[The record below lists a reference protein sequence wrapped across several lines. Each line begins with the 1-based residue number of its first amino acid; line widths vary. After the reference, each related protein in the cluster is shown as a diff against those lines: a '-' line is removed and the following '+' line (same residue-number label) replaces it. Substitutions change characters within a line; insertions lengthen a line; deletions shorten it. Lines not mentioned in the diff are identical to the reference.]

1 LLSKVDYAVCSEKF
15 ALQLAGNVEE
25 ALKQISDMT
34 PTVVI
39 TLGEKGLIWKQGNK
53 QGKLSA
59 LTINAIDTTGAGD
72 AFHGAFAYGVA
83 VNMDWDELLK
93 FSSIAGTLCCQK
105 MGARLGLANLS
116 EMNSVCDQ

>member
-1 LLSKVDYAVCSEKF
+1 MRTDHHLPSPSKVDYAVCLEK
-15 ALQLAGNVEE
+15 LAMLRARNVEE

-39 TLGEKGLIWKQGNK
+39 TLAEKGLIGQKGNK
-53 QGKLSA
+53 QGRLSA
-59 LTINAIDTTGAGD
+59 LTSNALDTTGAGD

-93 FSSIAGTLCCQK
+93 FSRVASSLCCQK
-105 MGARLGLANLS
+105 MGARLG
-116 EMNSVCDQ
+116 